1 MGTDLIFNSIQ
12 LLVPSSD
19 GEAFCDHGGVVLV
32 EVGDHLPQSHAIP
45 MKDVFGYVTLHVA
58 R

>member
-12 LLVPSSD
+12 LLITPTG
-19 GEAFCDHGGVVLV
+19 GEAFHDHDCINLV
-32 EVGDHLPQSHAIP
+32 EVGDHLPQNHAAP
-45 MKDVFGYVTLHVA
+45 MKDAFGYDALHVA